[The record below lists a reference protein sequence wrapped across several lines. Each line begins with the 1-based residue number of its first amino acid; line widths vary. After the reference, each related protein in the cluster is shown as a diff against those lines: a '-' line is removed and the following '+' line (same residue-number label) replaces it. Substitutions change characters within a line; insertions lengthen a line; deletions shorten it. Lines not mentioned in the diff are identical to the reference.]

1 MADRVRTVIGVLLGV
16 VLLWILFRGTDWK
29 VLQAAIGRAEP
40 GWLLMAL
47 ALGFASLFVRVQ
59 RWSYVVRATHPATF
73 RSLFSAVQIGLA
85 VNLAVPARLGD
96 LVRGLVLARLT
107 RMSLARSIAL
117 VALDRIN
124 DILALVSVLLVTVAA
139 FPTDTDI
146 HFASDTFGNPEP
158 FVVSSSLIRPTAIAL
173 GIGLL
178 VATLLLVLLY
188 FSQSYVIA
196 LLDRTIGRVSATLA
210 DRLRTTFLNAA
221 DGMHVF
227 RSAADLVKAA
237 LFSLLTWALVAL
249 SLAAIL
255 RAFHL
260 EFPWYGPLLVLSIL
274 GVFTS
279 VTVTPGM
286 VGQYHVPVVAALLMI
301 APRMDP
307 SEAKAVAIAAHV
319 VAVIPPTVLGL
330 YSMLREGLRVSDLAP
345 GPSGATR
352 RSSSQR

>member
-1 MADRVRTVIGVLLGV
+1 MAKHVRTAVGVLLAV
-16 VLLWILFRGTDWK
+16 VLLWVLFRGTDWQ
-29 VLQAAIGRAEP
+29 VLREAIGRAEP
-40 GWLLMAL
+40 GWLLVAL
-47 ALGFASLFVRVQ
+47 VLGFASLFARVQ
-59 RWSYVVRATHPATF
+59 RWSYVVRTVHPATF

-85 VNLAVPARLGD
+85 VNLAIPARLGD
-96 LVRGLVLARLT
+96 LVRGLVLARL
-107 RMSLARSIAL
+107 ARISFARCLAL

-124 DILALVSVLLVTVAA
+124 DILALVVVLLVTLAA
-139 FPTDTDI
+139 FPMDTDI
-146 HFASDTFGNPEP
+146 HFAADTFGNQEP
-158 FVVSSSLIRPTAIAL
+158 FVVSSSLIRPMATTL

-178 VATLLLVLLY
+178 VATLLLVFLY
-188 FSQSYVIA
+188 FKQSYVVA
-196 LLDRTIGRVSATLA
+196 LLDRTIKPVSATLA
-210 DRLRTTFLNAA
+210 AKVRGTFLNAA

-279 VTVTPGM
+279 VTVTPGL

-301 APRMDP
+301 APYMDP
-307 SEAKAVAIAAHV
+307 SEAKAIAIAAHA
-319 VAVIPPTVLGL
+319 VAVIPPAVLGL
-330 YSMLREGLRVSDLAP
+330 YSMVREGLRVSDLTP
-345 GPSGATR
+345 GPGDATR